1 MIMLVLYVGMA
12 RYPWLRW
19 LRVPLLT
26 LSTIAAIMAWPMG
39 VIFGFEIEQSQAN
52 TLVQSPGMTWTQAL
66 RDTRDWSTVF
76 GLGFLAAFGVNCL
89 LDWYF
94 SSSVKKADS

>member
-1 MIMLVLYVGMA
+1 MTMLILYLGMA

-39 VIFGFEIEQSQAN
+39 VVLGLDMEQTQAN
-52 TLVQSPGMTWTQAL
+52 TLAQSPGMTWSQAL
-66 RDTRDWSTVF
+66 QDTRDWSTIV
-76 GLGFLAAFGVNCL
+76 GLGFLAVLGVNCL